1 MPERDVR
8 AVRIRTQK
16 PAKII
21 IDKEGPLRN
30 AADRDHCLQYMV
42 AVVLL
47 KGSVIETVD
56 YLDNSPWA
64 TDPRMDIL
72 REMMTVQ
79 EDERFTGSYYWKKL
93 RTCANAITVEFNNGH
108 VDDGVVV
115 EYQIEHSKRPDT
127 L

>member
-30 AADRDHCLQYMV
+30 AADRDHCLQYMI

-79 EDERFTGSYYWKKL
+79 EDERFTGSYY
-93 RTCANAITVEFNNGH
+93 
-108 VDDGVVV
+108 
-115 EYQIEHSKRPDT
+115 
-127 L
+127 